1 MKPREGV
8 NDFVLRFATV
18 NGSGSASTNGL
29 LVRTLFRLG
38 LSVSPKNIFPSN
50 IQGLPTWYEVRV
62 NDRGYLARRGDVDMV
77 VAVNGQT
84 LRQDYDKLPAGG
96 YFVYDSSRNLP
107 EEYTRDDITVIG
119 IPLTELVNEG
129 FPGSPKRP
137 LLKNIVYVGAVASL
151 LDMGLDALLESVN
164 RQFAKKPALA
174 EPNHKALTLGFSYA
188 EEHHKGRCH
197 LQVRGQ
203 KRTDDAI
210 LMDGNT
216 ATALGAIYA
225 GATVV
230 GWYPITPSTSVIESF
245 ARFSR
250 TCRVDTE
257 GRMRAAIVQAED
269 ELAAMGMVIGAGWN
283 GARAFTATSGPGVSL
298 MNELLGLAY
307 FAEIPAVLVNVQ
319 RVGPSTGMP
328 TRTQQGDVLSCA
340 YASHGDTRHPL
351 LFPATPAECFE
362 MTAMAFDLA
371 EELQT
376 PVLVLSDLDLGMNE
390 HLSAP
395 LKWEEGR
402 EYRRGKVLSGAELA
416 ALAEKGIR
424 WGRYKDVDGDGVCY
438 RTLPGT
444 DPEQG
449 AYFTRGT
456 SHNEYS
462 GYTEE
467 SGEYVKNM
475 QRLSLKWETAKK
487 MVPTAEVLEGAPGKA
502 GVLYYGTSM
511 PAVLEALDLL
521 AFANGSERLAA
532 MRLLAFPFGEEVE
545 AFLREHR
552 QIYVIEQNRDAQM
565 RQLLIA
571 ECGVDPAR
579 LIPLTLY
586 DGMPLASQD
595 VFRALQKALSTH
607 DGRRGKENNNGGER
621 I

>member
-1 MKPREGV
+1 
-8 NDFVLRFATV
+8 
-18 NGSGSASTNGL
+18 
-29 LVRTLFRLG
+29 
-38 LSVSPKNIFPSN
+38 
-50 IQGLPTWYEVRV
+50 
-62 NDRGYLARRGDVDMV
+62 
-77 VAVNGQT
+77 
-84 LRQDYDKLPAGG
+84 
-96 YFVYDSSRNLP
+96 
-107 EEYTRDDITVIG
+107 
-119 IPLTELVNEG
+119 
-129 FPGSPKRP
+129 
-137 LLKNIVYVGAVASL
+137 
-151 LDMGLDALLESVN
+151 
-164 RQFAKKPALA
+164 
-174 EPNHKALTLGFSYA
+174 
-188 EEHHKGRCH
+188 
-197 LQVRGQ
+197 
-203 KRTDDAI
+203 
-210 LMDGNT
+210 
-216 ATALGAIYA
+216 
-225 GATVV
+225 
-230 GWYPITPSTSVIESF
+230 
-245 ARFSR
+245 
-250 TCRVDTE
+250 
-257 GRMRAAIVQAED
+257 
-269 ELAAMGMVIGAGWN
+269 
-283 GARAFTATSGPGVSL
+283 
-298 MNELLGLAY
+298 
-307 FAEIPAVLVNVQ
+307 
-319 RVGPSTGMP
+319 
-328 TRTQQGDVLSCA
+328 
-340 YASHGDTRHPL
+340 
-351 LFPATPAECFE
+351 
-362 MTAMAFDLA
+362 
-371 EELQT
+371 
-376 PVLVLSDLDLGMNE
+376 MNE